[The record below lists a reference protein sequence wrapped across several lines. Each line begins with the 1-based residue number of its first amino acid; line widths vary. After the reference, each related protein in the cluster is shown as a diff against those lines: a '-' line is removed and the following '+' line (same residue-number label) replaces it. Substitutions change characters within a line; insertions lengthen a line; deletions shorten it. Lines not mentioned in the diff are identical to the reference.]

1 MIPQTSVLAEHLAG
15 MVRIP
20 TVSSKDPDEMDF
32 SVFEQ
37 LHDYLEKTYPLVHK
51 TFEKEIVGQA
61 GLLYHWKSPRPS
73 GKLPLLLAA
82 HQDVVPAGDATAWT
96 HEPFSGAIADDCLW
110 GRGSLDCKN
119 QIMGHME
126 ALEALIAEGF
136 RPDFDIYLAYGYNEE
151 VSTTCA
157 APSAKLLVET
167 LQKRG
172 VRLGMVLD
180 EGGSVVSG
188 ASMGVKGYIA
198 NISVAEKGYADIEI
212 SKTGKG
218 GHSAR
223 PGKKSIMVDV
233 ARAIVKISEHPM
245 PYRILPQIAQQ
256 YRLLAELVPERRA
269 IYEDIQAHQQELFP
283 MLDTDPGVAAKFQTT
298 MAMTMAQGSYA
309 PNVMPGKVSVTLN
322 CRPLP
327 GDTIESLTNRL
338 RELVCEEFG
347 VEVTC
352 LGGRDPSP
360 VSDIDTP
367 LFRNLQSVISSV
379 YPDCVAV
386 PSICLGG
393 TDSYYYYPICEHVY
407 RFAGEF
413 RIPQN
418 GSAHAVNERI
428 WLEHIDAVP
437 KFFYTFL
444 PTYG

>member
-1 MIPQTSVLAEHLAG
+1 MIPQANLLAEHLAG
-15 MVRIP
+15 MVRFP
-20 TVSSKDPDEMDF
+20 TVSSKNMDEMDF

-37 LHDYLEKTYPLVHK
+37 FHKYLEDTYPLVHK
-51 TFEKEIVGQA
+51 TFKKEIIGRA
-61 GLLYHWKSPRPS
+61 GLLYHWEAPRKSE
-73 GKLPLLLAA
+73 KLPLLLAA
-82 HQDVVPAGDATAWT
+82 HQDVVPAGDVSAWT
-96 HEPFSGAIADDCLW
+96 HPPFAGVIADDCLW

-136 RPDFDIYLAYGYNEE
+136 QPDFDIYLAYGYNEE
-151 VSTTCA
+151 VSTTCGAPA
-157 APSAKLLVET
+157 AALLVKT
-167 LQKRG
+167 LQERG

-188 ASMGVKGYIA
+188 ASMGVSGSIA
-198 NISVAEKGYADIEI
+198 NISVAEKGYVDIQL

-223 PGKKSIMVDV
+223 PGKTSIMADV
-233 ARAIVKISEHPM
+233 ARAVVRLSESPM
-245 PYRILPQIAQQ
+245 PYRILPEIALQ
-256 YRLLAELVPERRA
+256 YRILANLVPERRE
-269 IYEDIQAHQQELFP
+269 IYQDIQAHQEQLFP
-283 MLDTDPGVAAKFQTT
+283 MLDSDHGVAAKFQTT
-298 MAMTMAQGSYA
+298 VAMTMAQGSYA

-327 GDTIESLTNRL
+327 GDTIDSVTEKL
-338 RELVCEEFG
+338 REIIGPELG

-367 LFRNLQSVISSV
+367 LFRNLKSVIESV
-379 YPDCVAV
+379 YPNCVAV

-393 TDSYYYYPICEHVY
+393 TDSYFYYPICDHVY
-407 RFAGEF
+407 RFAGEY
-413 RIPQN
+413 RVPQN

-444 PTYG
+444 PTY

>member
-1 MIPQTSVLAEHLAG
+1 MIPQANLLAEHLAG
-15 MVRIP
+15 MVRFP
-20 TVSSKDPDEMDF
+20 TVSSKNMDEMDF

-37 LHDYLEKTYPLVHK
+37 FHKYLEDTYPLVHK
-51 TFEKEIVGQA
+51 TFKKEIIGRA
-61 GLLYHWKSPRPS
+61 GLLYHWEAPRKSE
-73 GKLPLLLAA
+73 KLPLLLAA
-82 HQDVVPAGDATAWT
+82 HQDVVPAGDVSAWT
-96 HEPFSGAIADDCLW
+96 HPPFAGVIADDCLW

-136 RPDFDIYLAYGYNEE
+136 QPDFDIYLAYGYNEE
-151 VSTTCA
+151 VSTTCGAPA
-157 APSAKLLVET
+157 AALLVKT
-167 LQKRG
+167 LQERG

-188 ASMGVKGYIA
+188 ASMGVSGSIA
-198 NISVAEKGYADIEI
+198 NISVAEKGYVDIQL

-223 PGKKSIMVDV
+223 PGKTSIMADV
-233 ARAIVKISEHPM
+233 ARAVVRLSESPM
-245 PYRILPQIAQQ
+245 PYRILPEIALQ
-256 YRLLAELVPERRA
+256 YRILADLVPERRE
-269 IYEDIQAHQQELFP
+269 IYQDIQAHQEQLFP
-283 MLDTDPGVAAKFQTT
+283 MLDSDHGVAAKFQTT
-298 MAMTMAQGSYA
+298 VAMTMAQGSYA

-327 GDTIESLTNRL
+327 GDTIDSVTEKL
-338 RELVCEEFG
+338 REIIGPELG

-367 LFRNLQSVISSV
+367 LFRNLKSVIESV
-379 YPDCVAV
+379 YPNCVAV

-393 TDSYYYYPICEHVY
+393 TDSYFYYPICDHVY
-407 RFAGEF
+407 RFAGEY
-413 RIPQN
+413 RVPQN

-444 PTYG
+444 PTY